1 MGKTYKHTIVAKFK
15 QGLIALKDIPEN
27 VYNMWN
33 RHNNDW
39 GEFRAKKK
47 SLIEKEHGKRTKFTK

>member
-1 MGKTYKHTIVAKFK
+1 MGKTYKHVIIAKFK
-15 QGLIALKDIPEN
+15 QGIVKLKDIPEN

-33 RHNNDW
+33 RHNYDW

-47 SLIEKEHGKRTKFTK
+47 KLIEKEYEQRTKFTK